1 MFDSPED
8 AYRQLA
14 NAFSRPQAEIIVK
27 ALVPTLVFQPRA
39 DGALVLGGTRIGG
52 TPDLPPGLTWPR
64 RALPADVEAIAR
76 RANNE
81 AAKEIREHFQQRLPY
96 AFFAQ
101 IDLAEARSQGQ
112 PSGDLPETGRLL
124 FFYDL
129 AAGPWDT
136 GTEAARVIWD
146 QSPRE
151 SLQAQAMPADLAE
164 VVKAQRAESA
174 AINAK
179 YDLPKPRPDA
189 GTSYNGPS
197 RPMML
202 RATLR
207 PPAGY
212 SVEME
217 TSPALKAA
225 YDRDPMGRNSFR
237 QAYDDRLSRA
247 FDKFYG
253 EANPGRRNQL
263 LGSPL
268 PEQDDPRYAAE
279 VVTRFGVQHLD
290 EAQRKAHGDE
300 VVAAEKNWR
309 LLLQIDVGDFM
320 REDGQGTV
328 YFLIRAT
335 DLAERRFD
343 RVVAVYQ
350 QT

>member
-1 MFDSPED
+1 MFDSPDD

-14 NAFSRPQAEIIVK
+14 NAFTRPQAEIIVE
-27 ALVPTLVFQPRA
+27 ALVPTLVFQPKA

-52 TPDLPPGLTWPR
+52 TPDLPPGLEWPR
-64 RALPADVEAIAR
+64 RAAPADIEAVAR
-76 RANNE
+76 RAN
-81 AAKEIREHFQQRLPY
+81 ADSAKEIREHFQKRLPY

-101 IDLAEARSQGQ
+101 VDLAEARGQGGAA
-112 PSGDLPETGRLL
+112 GDLPETGRLL

-136 GTEAARVIWD
+136 GTEAVRVIWD

-151 SLQAQAMPADLAE
+151 SLTAQAMPADLAA
-164 VVKAQRAESA
+164 VVEAHRAEIA

-179 YDLPKPRPDA
+179 YNLPKPRPDA
-189 GTSYNGPS
+189 GTAYSGPA
-197 RPMML
+197 RAMTL

-217 TSPALKAA
+217 ASPTLKAV
-225 YDRDPMGRNSFR
+225 YGHQPMGENPFR
-237 QAYDDRLSRA
+237 DAYNDRLSRA

-268 PEQDDPRYAAE
+268 PEQDDPRYDAE
-279 VVTRFGVQHLD
+279 VVTRFGIQHLD
-290 EAQRKAHGDE
+290 EAQRKAHRDE
-300 VVAAEKNWR
+300 IVAAEKNWR

-320 REDGQGTV
+320 QGDGQGTV
-328 YFLIRAT
+328 YVLIRAS